1 MEIERI
7 IEAILFSTS
16 KPISIRKL
24 REITGKN
31 KNEITSAI
39 EKLRKEYKEH
49 SFQIMEVAGGFR
61 LYTKPEYSDYIK
73 KISGDKKLKLSKS
86 TMETLAIIAYK
97 QPISRPEISKI
108 KKTSPE
114 WTIKILLEKGLIKPM
129 GKLNVPGRPIL
140 YGTTHQFLEIFG
152 LNSIDEL
159 PKPE

>member
-1 MEIERI
+1 METERI

-24 REITGKN
+24 REITN
-31 KNEITSAI
+31 KKKEEILSAI
-39 EKLRKEYKEH
+39 EKLREEYKEH

-73 KISGDKKLKLSKS
+73 KVSGDRKLKLSKS
-86 TMETLAIIAYK
+86 AMETLAIIAYK
-97 QPISRPEISKI
+97 QPVSRPEISRI

-114 WTIKILLEKGLIKPM
+114 WTIKVLLEKGLIKPM
-129 GKLNVPGRPIL
+129 GRLNVPGRPIL
-140 YGTTHQFLEIFG
+140 YGTTQRFLEVFG